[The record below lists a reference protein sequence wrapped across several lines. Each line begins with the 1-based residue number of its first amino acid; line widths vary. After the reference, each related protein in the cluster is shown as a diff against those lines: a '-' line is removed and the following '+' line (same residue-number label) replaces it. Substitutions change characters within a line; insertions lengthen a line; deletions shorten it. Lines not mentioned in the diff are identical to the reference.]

1 MKRVLPVINTSL
13 SNLDVVQEYV
23 LSGHGVR
30 YKKYADDLILFYETI
45 AINALANT
53 ALDDFIISPS
63 SLVDMNVEMVVSSS
77 SILPQKFASAQNLV
91 FLYRIDLG
99 DVSIAEVAD
108 ETFTDLLLQSL
119 YEGTSATY
127 ETSTFETIYN
137 VQPKQYQEYIKVL
150 PATTTE
156 MNNLSVDREIV
167 VRSEGN
173 GFRFTIY
180 DDLLLSDYETSPISA
195 LADFTFDTNF
205 GTTIHDVTIKATT
218 SPYTSGQSAKPNPTD
233 IFRGE
238 ILVKT
243 QSEPSAYDTLYED
256 VKISA
261 FQTFTFDDVVPGTTD
276 IIGQQTFGAVYP
288 QAPQT
293 STTYIKY
300 AKIAGT
306 VSSDTQNY
314 SLFTIDDYSEIPIGD
329 VDEVVFSAS
338 APVVVGTGTNFETD
352 YDVYDVFVANN
363 EYFTVEA
370 IANTTHMVVDRQPMN
385 QYSGVVAYKIL
396 SPTYAFSSVPTSIN
410 EGANGTFNVTT
421 TDVAN
426 GTALYWT
433 INNVTTGSGDFV

>member
-1 MKRVLPVINTSL
+1 
-13 SNLDVVQEYV
+13 
-23 LSGHGVR
+23 
-30 YKKYADDLILFYETI
+30 
-45 AINALANT
+45 
-53 ALDDFIISPS
+53 
-63 SLVDMNVEMVVSSS
+63 MVVSAS

-119 YEGTSATY
+119 YEGTSTTY
-127 ETSTFETIYN
+127 ETSTFESIYN

-256 VKISA
+256 VRISA

-276 IIGQQTFGAVYP
+276 IIGQQTLDSVYP

-306 VSSDTQNY
+306 VSSATQNY
-314 SLFTIDDYSEIPIGD
+314 SLFTIDDYSEISIED

-352 YDVYDVFVANN
+352 YDVYDVFVAND
-363 EYFTVEA
+363 EYFKVEA

-385 QYSGVVAYKIL
+385 QYSNVFGYKQI
-396 SPTYAFSSVPTSIN
+396 SISQLQPFDSTN
-410 EGANGTFNVTT
+410 ITFDNQTFT
-421 TDVAN
+421 FDQ
-426 GTALYWT
+426 G
-433 INNVTTGSGDFV
+433 